1 MTEFAKEILPVNIED
16 ELKQS
21 YLDYAMSVI
30 VGRALPDVRDGL
42 KPVHRR
48 VLFAMHEL
56 GNDWNKAYKKSA
68 RVVGDVIGKYHP
80 HGDSAVYD
88 TIVRMAQTFSLRY
101 MLVDGQGNFG
111 SIDGDNAAAM
121 RYTEVRMTR
130 LAHELLAD
138 LDKETVDWVPNYDG
152 TEQIPA
158 VMPTKLP
165 NLLINGSAGI
175 AVGMA
180 TNIPPHN
187 LTEVVNACLAYLD
200 NESITIDGLMEHI
213 QGPDFPTAAIIN
225 GRAGIIEAYRT
236 GRGRI
241 YMRAR
246 HNIET
251 DPKTGRQTII
261 FTEIPYQVNKAR
273 VIEKIAELV
282 KEKKIEGIAPDGLRD
297 ESDKDG
303 MRIVIELK
311 RGEVAEVIVNN
322 LFALTQLQNV
332 FGINM
337 VALADGQ
344 PKLMNLKDII
354 EAFVRHR
361 RAVVTRRTIFEL
373 RKARERGH
381 ILEGLA
387 VALAN
392 IDPVIDLIKTS
403 PSPADA
409 KDRLILAAWEPG
421 SVVAML
427 ERAGDQ
433 NASRPDGLPMQ
444 FGLVEGKYHLS
455 PEQAQAILDLRL
467 NRLTGLEQDK
477 LVAEYQEILGRIR
490 ELMLILADP
499 ERLIQ
504 VIREELAQARD
515 QYGDK
520 RRTEI
525 IASRLDLTLEDLI
538 TEEQVVLTISH
549 TGYAKTQPL
558 ADYRAQRRGGRGKS
572 ATAIKDEDYIEHLLV
587 ASTHATVL
595 CFTSAGKVYW
605 LKVYEL
611 PVGGR
616 GSKGKPI
623 VNILPL
629 AAGERLT
636 ALLPVDLEALA
647 AQAPDEDE
655 DLEES
660 AVDVL
665 PETDESENGE
675 SEDIDDGQDEPT
687 GSYIFMAT
695 ANGTVKKTPLVQ
707 FSRPRSNGLIALRLE
722 EGDTLIAAAVT
733 NGACEIML
741 FSDGGKV
748 IRFKEKQVRIMGR
761 NARGVR
767 GMRLPAGQHLISMI
781 VPETDAQ
788 ILTASENG
796 FGKRTPLPEFP
807 RRGRG
812 GQGVIAIQSS
822 ERNGALVAA
831 VQVCDE
837 DELMLISDQG
847 TLVRTR
853 VAEVSVRSRNTQ
865 GVTLIKLAEDE
876 HLVGLVRLQDV
887 GEDEFTE
894 EEGAVPP
901 ALADDAIPGEA
912 SAAGDSTPADNE

>member
-88 TIVRMAQTFSLRY
+88 TIVRMAQPFSLRY

-111 SIDGDNAAAM
+111 SVDGDNAAAM

-158 VMPTKLP
+158 VMPTKVP

-187 LTEVVNACLAYLD
+187 LTEVVNGCLAYLED
-200 NESITIDGLMEHI
+200 DTITIDGLMEHI
-213 QGPDFPTAAIIN
+213 HGPDFPTAAIIN

-246 HNIET
+246 HEIET
-251 DPKTGRQTII
+251 DGKTGRQSII
-261 FTEIPYQVNKAR
+261 FTEIPYQLNKAR

-282 KEKKIEGIAPDGLRD
+282 KEKKLEGISELRD

-303 MRIVIELK
+303 MRIVIEIK
-311 RGEVAEVIVNN
+311 RGEVAEVVVNN
-322 LFALTQLQNV
+322 LFAQTQLQSV

-337 VALADGQ
+337 VALVDGQ
-344 PKLMNLKDII
+344 PKLLNLKDMI

-361 RAVVTRRTIFEL
+361 REVVTRRTVFEL

-403 PSPADA
+403 PSPSDA
-409 KDRLILAAWEPG
+409 KDRLLLATWEPG
-421 SVVAML
+421 AVQGML
-427 ERAGDQ
+427 ERAGDA
-433 NASRPDGLPMQ
+433 NACRPDGLPSQ
-444 FGLVEGKYHLS
+444 FGLVDGRYRLS
-455 PEQAQAILDLRL
+455 AEQAQAILDLRL

-477 LVAEYQEILGRIR
+477 LVAEYQEILERIR
-490 ELMLILADP
+490 ELGLILANP
-499 ERLIQ
+499 ERLLQ
-504 VIREELAQARD
+504 VIREELTQVRD
-515 QYGDK
+515 QYGDA

-549 TGYAKTQPL
+549 AGYAKTQPL

-572 ATAIKDEDYIEHLLV
+572 ATAVKDEDYIEQLLV
-587 ASTHATVL
+587 ASTHDTVL

-611 PVGGR
+611 PSGGR

-629 AAGERLT
+629 AAGERIT
-636 ALLPVDLEALA
+636 ALLPVDLDALA
-647 AQAPDEDE
+647 AQAPEEDE
-655 DLEES
+655 DLEDS

-665 PETDESENGE
+665 PEAEEEGVD
-675 SEDIDDGQDEPT
+675 SEDADDSQDEPT
-687 GSYIFMAT
+687 GAYIFMAT
-695 ANGTVKKTPLVQ
+695 ASGTVKKTPLVQ

-733 NGACEIML
+733 NGACEVML

-748 IRFKEKQVRIMGR
+748 IRFKEKHVRIMGR

-781 VPETDAQ
+781 IPEVGAQ

-796 FGKRTPLPEFP
+796 FGKRTELAGFP

-812 GQGVIAIQSS
+812 GQGVIAIQTS
-822 ERNGALVAA
+822 ERNGALVGA
-831 VQVCDE
+831 VQVSDE

-853 VAEVSVRSRNTQ
+853 VAEVSMSGRNTQ

-876 HLVGLVRLQDV
+876 HLVGLVRLVDV
-887 GEDEFTE
+887 GGDDDYVVEGG
-894 EEGAVPP
+894 EEG
-901 ALADDAIPGEA
+901 GEA
-912 SAAGDSTPADNE
+912 GLNASDASSAAGESASDSE